1 MKLCKERVVDARRAA
16 QSCPVARVVSGRV
29 AQRVAFGRTATQQ
42 QQRAAHVAVRVAEA
56 SPAKPAG
63 DVYRVETKPLE
74 EGVEKHIISIFVADE
89 PGLINRVAGVFAR
102 RGANIESLAVGLTV
116 DKALFTVVVAGKANV
131 VANLVKQLSKLV
143 KVRYVED
150 ITRTD
155 RIEREMLLLKLR
167 VPAGS
172 TRAEV
177 LELASVFRARVVD
190 VGDET
195 LSLCVTGD
203 PGKLTAMIKVMSKFG
218 IEQLTRTG
226 RICLRRGEALL
237 ERSSGVPEQMAVPLP
252 DTAAAAAAAGAKA
265 AAAAAAAS
273 NGAPKAEERAADVY
287 VVDDADLKGVWD
299 VDNVLSPTYSASSG
313 PAAALPADFKPYTL
327 CIEVQDVPGVL
338 NQVTMVFSRR
348 GYNVQSLAV
357 GPSEREGLSR
367 IVMVV
372 PGKVSSPD
380 GSSGISPLLKQLSK
394 LVFVQSIT
402 DLTDIPFVNREL
414 MLVKVRCSAGQRG
427 ELHDLATIFRGS
439 VLDVSPGCM
448 TIEVL
453 GKEDKM
459 KAFTDLLEPYGILE
473 IARTGRVAMPRD
485 SGVNSEFLERMSMG
499 RVW

>member
-1 MKLCKERVVDARRAA
+1 MKLCKERIIDARRAA
-16 QSCPVARVVSGRV
+16 QSCPVAHVVSGRV

-63 DVYRVETKPLE
+63 DVYRVETRPLE

-131 VANLVKQLSKLV
+131 VANLVKQLGKLV

-150 ITRTD
+150 ITSTN

-177 LELASVFRARVVD
+177 LELAAVFRARVVD

-237 ERSSGVPEQMAVPLP
+237 ERSAGIPEQIAVPLP
-252 DTAAAAAAAGAKA
+252 EAAKVKA
-265 AAAAAAAS
+265 ASS
-273 NGAPKAEERAADVY
+273 NGAPKAAAAGEERGADVY

-299 VDNVLSPTYSASSG
+299 VDNVLSPTYSASG
-313 PAAALPADFKPYTL
+313 AGALPADFKPYTL
-327 CIEVQDVPGVL
+327 SIEVQDVPGVL

-394 LVFVQSIT
+394 LVFVQSID

-414 MLVKVRCSAGQRG
+414 MLVKVRCSASQRG
-427 ELHDLATIFRGS
+427 ELSDLANIFRGS
-439 VLDVSPGCM
+439 VLDVSPSCM
-448 TIEVL
+448 TIEVV

-499 RVW
+499 

>member
-16 QSCPVARVVSGRV
+16 QSCPVARVVSGRI
-29 AQRVAFGRTATQQ
+29 AHRVAFGRPTTQQ

-56 SPAKPAG
+56 SSAKPAG
-63 DVYRVETKPLE
+63 DVYRVETRPLE
-74 EGVEKHIISIFVADE
+74 EGVEKHIVSIFVADE

-131 VANLVKQLSKLV
+131 VANLVKQLGKLV

-167 VPAGS
+167 VPAGAE
-172 TRAEV
+172 RAEV
-177 LELASVFRARVVD
+177 LQLAGVFRARVVD

-252 DTAAAAAAAGAKA
+252 EAAAGGA
-265 AAAAAAAS
+265 APAAAS
-273 NGAPKAEERAADVY
+273 NGAPKAAAAGARGADVY
-287 VVDDADLKGVWD
+287 MVDDADLKGVWD
-299 VDNVLSPTYSASSG
+299 VDNVLSPTYAASG
-313 PAAALPADFKPYTL
+313 PGALPADFKPYTL
-327 CIEVQDVPGVL
+327 SIEVQDVPGVL

-394 LVFVQSIT
+394 LVFVQSIQ

-427 ELHDLATIFRGS
+427 ELRDLVAIFRGS
-439 VLDVSPGCM
+439 VLDVSPSCM